1 MSDVPPHSTLSS
13 PPPASQSMF
22 SFLTHLAQLLHS
34 DNSISI
40 TIKQFEGFF
49 QAVDVLPGELSV
61 RAESLGVP
69 GHCLAV

>member
-1 MSDVPPHSTLSS
+1 MYPHTLHSPLLPPQSQCFHSE
-13 PPPASQSMF
+13 
-22 SFLTHLAQLLHS
+22 THLAQLLHG